1 MLKRIVLAMAL
12 LTCAGLSSIHGVDA
26 APHSLQATIVAQA
39 SLPPLFDTE
48 STAQAHYPK
57 GVVPRLNMTP
67 IFGFDLASRPFCC
80 A

>member
-1 MLKRIVLAMAL
+1 LLDVRGAQLQVSEVYVILKRIALAMAL

-48 STAQAHYPK
+48 STA
-57 GVVPRLNMTP
+57 
-67 IFGFDLASRPFCC
+67 
-80 A
+80 